1 MMQKTTIIGLEF
13 NKFSIKP
20 FIFDKTLLFA
30 YGLIMLAVYGV
41 YEIINVR
48 YFSGAVNSQMIALD
62 PTNPVLKESLRTA
75 VFGVVGEVQKENP
88 WTLFIA
94 NYIYMIYTGSGI
106 IFLVALAEVLG
117 IHLVEKL
124 AASFM
129 VAGLAMVFAG
139 LFTIAV
145 DTNVLNLHWMFLDPQ
160 MSTGMW
166 LMMPLYG
173 VYIPFV
179 MFEIYLI
186 LTKKRELAKKLAL
199 PVLVLSIG
207 VDIIEYYIQARLF
220 SMNTARHLWSEFPAL
235 MLYFIISA
243 FVTSLGIMGLLSFF
257 VHKAKKE
264 YAELMQL
271 IQKSMLF
278 FITILAA
285 YELMGYLLINKD
297 AAFMILFGPF
307 KIAYFVGYIFL
318 VFIVPFLF
326 IVKSTK
332 PVYTVIASL
341 CVIVGGY
348 VGRFLFV
355 YGGNANPLTNRFGT
369 GFEKYNLYDVAKSY
383 NFVTPHF
390 GEISIVVGSVGVA
403 ILVYKI
409 FDILFSVND
418 IREH

>member
-1 MMQKTTIIGLEF
+1 
-13 NKFSIKP
+13 
-20 FIFDKTLLFA
+20 
-30 YGLIMLAVYGV
+30 
-41 YEIINVR
+41 
-48 YFSGAVNSQMIALD
+48 
-62 PTNPVLKESLRTA
+62 
-75 VFGVVGEVQKENP
+75 
-88 WTLFIA
+88 
-94 NYIYMIYTGSGI
+94 
-106 IFLVALAEVLG
+106 
-117 IHLVEKL
+117 
-124 AASFM
+124 
-129 VAGLAMVFAG
+129 
-139 LFTIAV
+139 
-145 DTNVLNLHWMFLDPQ
+145 
-160 MSTGMW
+160 
-166 LMMPLYG
+166 
-173 VYIPFV
+173 
-179 MFEIYLI
+179 
-186 LTKKRELAKKLAL
+186 
-199 PVLVLSIG
+199 
-207 VDIIEYYIQARLF
+207 
-220 SMNTARHLWSEFPAL
+220 
-235 MLYFIISA
+235 
-243 FVTSLGIMGLLSFF
+243 
-257 VHKAKKE
+257 
-264 YAELMQL
+264 MQL